1 MIKQLVVI
9 RHAQA
14 ESHHKDFEREL
25 SALGIKQIESIAKKI
40 SIQAIKI
47 DKVLYSAAKR
57 TEQSAELL
65 VSHLGQKILMEADD
79 QLYLSSVSY
88 LYDAIAITD
97 SSKATLCL
105 IGHNPGISEFVNSL
119 IQTPIFKELE
129 TANVFVINLNID
141 NWTEIYQ
148 NKTSNY
154 FNIVPKI

>member
-25 SALGIKQIESIAKKI
+25 SAFGIKQIESIAKKI

-57 TEQSAELL
+57 TKQSAEIL
-65 VSHLGQKILMEADD
+65 VSQLGQKIAMEADD
-79 QLYLSSVSY
+79 QLYLCSASY

-97 SSKATLCL
+97 SSIATLCL
-105 IGHNPGISEFVNSL
+105 LGHNPGISEFVNSL
-119 IQTPIFKELE
+119 IQTPIFIFLKSGILSGILSGLIC
-129 TANVFVINLNID
+129 TDCFLFARNGRLFPRNR
-141 NWTEIYQ
+141 
-148 NKTSNY
+148 
-154 FNIVPKI
+154 

>member
-25 SALGIKQIESIAKKI
+25 SAFGIKQIESIAKKI

-57 TEQSAELL
+57 TKQSAELL
-65 VSHLGQKILMEADD
+65 VSHLGQKIVMEADD

-97 SSKATLCL
+97 SSTSTLCL

-129 TANVFVINLNID
+129 TANVYVINLNID

-148 NKTSNY
+148 NNTSNY
-154 FNIVPKI
+154 FNIVP

>member
-25 SALGIKQIESIAKKI
+25 SAFGIKQIESIAKKI

-57 TEQSAELL
+57 TKQSAEIL
-65 VSHLGQKILMEADD
+65 VSQLGQKIAMEADD
-79 QLYLSSVSY
+79 QLYLCSASY

-97 SSKATLCL
+97 SSTSTLCL

-148 NKTSNY
+148 NNTSNY
-154 FNIVPKI
+154 FNIVP

>member
-25 SALGIKQIESIAKKI
+25 SAFGIKQIESIVKKI

-97 SSKATLCL
+97 SSIATLCL

-154 FNIVPKI
+154 FNIVP